1 MGKIIAL
8 HRKPVKKQAAEKID
22 KMKLIKD
29 FGPEGD
35 AYGAPGERQI
45 SILGEDDI
53 RDLSKDID
61 KGICIRRFTP
71 NLTISGS
78 SSTLEKGK
86 LYKIGNIE
94 IKISEAGKKCHKGC
108 PLTDEKKIC
117 LLPKTARFGSI
128 LTSGTIYI
136 EDKIRE
142 II

>member
-8 HRKPVKKQAAEKID
+8 HRKPVKKQPAEKID
-22 KMKLIKD
+22 KMRLIKD

-45 SILGEDDI
+45 TILGEDDI
-53 RDLSKDID
+53 RDLFKDLE
-61 KGICIRRFTP
+61 KGICIKRFTP

-86 LYKIGNIE
+86 RYKIGNIE
-94 IKISEAGKKCHKGC
+94 IIINEASKKCHKGC

-117 LLPKTARFGSI
+117 ILPKTARFGSV
-128 LTSGTIYI
+128 LTTGIINI
-136 EDKIRE
+136 EDE
-142 II
+142 ITEME